1 MITLSVTLPEPV
13 AAVFYDAAE
22 KINQQFGTTERHPI
36 DAKALIAF
44 ALAGQESQDLCARFD
59 LALRAIRG
67 IDVPDLPN
75 PVLK

>member
-13 AAVFYDAAE
+13 AAVYFDAAE
-22 KINQQFGTTERHPI
+22 KINQQFGTQQQPI

-44 ALAGQESQDLCARFD
+44 TLAAHEPQELCARFD

-67 IDVPDLPN
+67 IEIPDLPN
-75 PVLK
+75 PVLH

>member
-13 AAVFYDAAE
+13 AAVFFDAAE
-22 KINQQFGTTERHPI
+22 KINRQFGTDQQPI
-36 DAKALIAF
+36 DAKALMAF
-44 ALAGQESQDLCARFD
+44 ALAGHEAQELCARFD

-67 IDVPDLPN
+67 IEVPDLPN